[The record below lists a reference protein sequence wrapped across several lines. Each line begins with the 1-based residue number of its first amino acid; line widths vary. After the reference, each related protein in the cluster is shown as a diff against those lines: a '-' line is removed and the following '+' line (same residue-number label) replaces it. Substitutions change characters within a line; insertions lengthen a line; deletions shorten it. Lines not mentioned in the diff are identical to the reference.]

1 MKKEV
6 LNPHKVFTDLKIN
19 AMKRIL
25 ILVLLVFFGFIP
37 SSMNAQSAE
46 IQQLILNIEKL
57 SQFKKILSDMKRGYE
72 LLSGGYKTV
81 KDMSE
86 GNFSLH
92 KTFLDA
98 LMQVSP
104 TVKNYK
110 RVGDI
115 VNYQILLVKESKK
128 GLNRFLK
135 SESFREQEINY
146 FEKVYGN
153 LLNQSLR
160 NLDELTIV
168 ITADKLRMSDDE
180 RLQAIDNIY
189 MEMQDKLLFLRDFN
203 ISSSIL
209 VLQRAKEKKDVY
221 ASKELLDLKN

>member
-1 MKKEV
+1 MKK
-6 LNPHKVFTDLKIN
+6 
-19 AMKRIL
+19 IL
-25 ILVLLVFFGFIP
+25 LFMAVICLFLTP
-37 SSMNAQSAE
+37 DKSKAQSAE

-57 SQFKKILSDMKRGYE
+57 SQFKKILSDMKKGYE

-81 KDMSE
+81 KDMTE

-104 TVKNYK
+104 AVKNYK
-110 RVGDI
+110 RVGEI
-115 VNYQILLVKESKK
+115 VEYQISIVKESRN
-128 GLNRFLK
+128 GMNRFIK
-135 SESFREQEINY
+135 NGNFSGQEINY

-160 NLDELTIV
+160 NLDELTMV

-180 RLQAIDNIY
+180 RLKAVDDIY
-189 MEMQDKLLFLRDFN
+189 EQMQDKLLFLRNFN
-203 ISSSIL
+203 TTSNVL
-209 VLQRAKEKKDVY
+209 ALQRAREKNDVY
-221 ASKELLDLKN
+221 VSKSFQEFKE

>member
-1 MKKEV
+1 MKK
-6 LNPHKVFTDLKIN
+6 
-19 AMKRIL
+19 IL
-25 ILVLLVFFGFIP
+25 ILILTVCVLIVP
-37 SSMNAQSAE
+37 SRTKAQSAE

-57 SQFKKILSDMKRGYE
+57 SQFKKIFSDMKKGYE

-104 TVKNYK
+104 VVRNYK

-115 VNYQILLVKESKK
+115 VNFQMLLMKESKN
-128 GLNRFLK
+128 GLNRFVK
-135 SESFREQEINY
+135 SGNFSVKEISY

-153 LLNQSLR
+153 LLSQSLR

-168 ITADKLRMSDDE
+168 VTADKLRMSDDE
-180 RLQAIDNIY
+180 RLQAIDEIY
-189 MEMQDKLLFLRDFN
+189 RQMQDKLLFLRNFN
-203 ISSSIL
+203 ASSNVL
-209 VLQRAKEKKDVY
+209 VLQRAKEAKDVY
-221 ASKELLDLKN
+221 VSKELQELKN

>member
-1 MKKEV
+1 MKK
-6 LNPHKVFTDLKIN
+6 
-19 AMKRIL
+19 IL
-25 ILVLLVFFGFIP
+25 ILILTVCLLIVP
-37 SSMNAQSAE
+37 NRTNAQSAE

-57 SQFKKILSDMKRGYE
+57 SQFKKILSDMKKGYE

-104 TVKNYK
+104 VVKNYK

-115 VNYQILLVKESKK
+115 INFEMLLMKESKK
-128 GLNRFLK
+128 GLNRFVK
-135 SESFREQEINY
+135 SGSFSEKEISY

-153 LLNQSLR
+153 LLSQSLR
-160 NLDELTIV
+160 NLDELTMV
-168 ITADKLRMSDDE
+168 VTADKLRMSDDE
-180 RLQAIDNIY
+180 RLQAVDDIY
-189 MEMQDKLLFLRDFN
+189 VQMQDKLLFLRNFN
-203 ISSSIL
+203 ASANVL
-209 VLQRAKEKKDVY
+209 ALQRAKEAKDVY
-221 ASKELLDLKN
+221 ASKEFQELKN

>member
-1 MKKEV
+1 MKK
-6 LNPHKVFTDLKIN
+6 
-19 AMKRIL
+19 IL
-25 ILVLLVFFGFIP
+25 ILTILITLLMIP
-37 SSMNAQSAE
+37 VKSMGQSAE

-57 SQFKKILSDMKRGYE
+57 SQFKKILSDMKKGYE

-81 KDMSE
+81 KDMTE

-104 TVKNYK
+104 AVKNYK
-110 RVGDI
+110 KVGEI
-115 VNYQILLVKESKK
+115 VEYQISIVKESRN
-128 GLNRFLK
+128 GMNRFIK
-135 SESFREQEINY
+135 SGNFSGQEINY

-160 NLDELTIV
+160 NLDELTMV

-180 RLQAIDNIY
+180 RLKAVDDIY
-189 MEMQDKLLFLRDFN
+189 EQMQDKLLFLRNFN
-203 ISSSIL
+203 TTSNVL
-209 VLQRAKEKKDVY
+209 ALQRAKEKNDVY
-221 ASKELLDLKN
+221 ASRGLQTFKD

>member
-1 MKKEV
+1 MKK
-6 LNPHKVFTDLKIN
+6 
-19 AMKRIL
+19 IL
-25 ILVLLVFFGFIP
+25 ILTILITLLMIP
-37 SSMNAQSAE
+37 VKSMGQSAE

-57 SQFKKILSDMKRGYE
+57 SQFKKILSDMKKGYE

-81 KDMSE
+81 KDMTE

-104 TVKNYK
+104 AVKNYK
-110 RVGDI
+110 RVADI
-115 VNYQILLVKESKK
+115 VEYQISIVKESRN
-128 GLNRFLK
+128 GMNRFIK
-135 SESFREQEINY
+135 SGNFSGQEINY

-160 NLDELTIV
+160 NLDELTMI

-180 RLQAIDNIY
+180 RLKAVDDIY
-189 MEMQDKLLFLRDFN
+189 EQMQDKLLFLRNFN
-203 ISSSIL
+203 TTSNVL
-209 VLQRAKEKKDVY
+209 ALQRAREKNDVY
-221 ASKELLDLKN
+221 ASRGLQTFKD

>member
-1 MKKEV
+1 MKK
-6 LNPHKVFTDLKIN
+6 
-19 AMKRIL
+19 IL
-25 ILVLLVFFGFIP
+25 ILTILITLLMIP
-37 SSMNAQSAE
+37 VKSMGQSAE

-57 SQFKKILSDMKRGYE
+57 SQFKKILSDMKKGYE

-81 KDMSE
+81 KDMTE

-104 TVKNYK
+104 AVKNYK
-110 RVGDI
+110 RVAEI
-115 VNYQILLVKESKK
+115 VEYQISIVKESRN
-128 GLNRFLK
+128 GMNRFIK
-135 SESFREQEINY
+135 SGNFSGQEINY

-160 NLDELTIV
+160 NLDELTMV

-180 RLQAIDNIY
+180 RLKAVDDIY
-189 MEMQDKLLFLRDFN
+189 EQMQDKLLFLRNFN
-203 ISSSIL
+203 ITSNVL
-209 VLQRAKEKKDVY
+209 ALQRAREKNDVY
-221 ASKELLDLKN
+221 VSKSFQEFKE

>member
-1 MKKEV
+1 MKK
-6 LNPHKVFTDLKIN
+6 
-19 AMKRIL
+19 IL
-25 ILVLLVFFGFIP
+25 ILTILITLLMIP
-37 SSMNAQSAE
+37 GKSMGQSVE

-57 SQFKKILSDMKRGYE
+57 SQFKKILSDMKKGYE

-81 KDMSE
+81 KDMTE

-104 TVKNYK
+104 AVRNYK
-110 RVGDI
+110 KVGEI
-115 VNYQILLVKESKK
+115 VEYQISIVKESRN
-128 GLNRFLK
+128 GMNRFIK
-135 SESFREQEINY
+135 SGNFSGQEINY

-160 NLDELTIV
+160 NLDELTMV

-180 RLQAIDNIY
+180 RLKAVDDIY
-189 MEMQDKLLFLRDFN
+189 EQMQDKLLFLRNFN
-203 ISSSIL
+203 TTSNVL
-209 VLQRAKEKKDVY
+209 ALQRSKEKNDVY
-221 ASKELLDLKN
+221 ISKSFQEFKE

>member
-1 MKKEV
+1 MKKI
-6 LNPHKVFTDLKIN
+6 LFTVITLF
-19 AMKRIL
+19 IL
-25 ILVLLVFFGFIP
+25 SVPFKAE
-37 SSMNAQSAE
+37 AQSAE

-57 SQFKKILSDMKRGYE
+57 SQFKKILSDMKKGYE

-98 LMQVSP
+98 LLQVSP
-104 TVKNYK
+104 AVKNYK

-115 VNYQILLVKESKK
+115 VNLQIQLVWESKK
-128 GLNRFLK
+128 GLARFAQ
-135 SESFREQEINY
+135 SGSFSQKELSY

-160 NLDELTIV
+160 NLDELTMV

-180 RLQAIDNIY
+180 RLDAVDSVY
-189 MEMQDKLLFLRDFN
+189 LEMQDKIAFLRNFN
-203 ISSSIL
+203 ASSNVL
-209 VLQRAKEKKDVY
+209 LLQRARESKDVFS
-221 ASKELLDLKN
+221 SKELHELKN

>member
-1 MKKEV
+1 MKK
-6 LNPHKVFTDLKIN
+6 
-19 AMKRIL
+19 IL
-25 ILVLLVFFGFIP
+25 ILTILITLLMIP
-37 SSMNAQSAE
+37 VKSMGQSAE

-57 SQFKKILSDMKRGYE
+57 SQFKKILSDMKKGYE

-81 KDMSE
+81 KDMTE

-104 TVKNYK
+104 AVKNYK
-110 RVGDI
+110 RVAEI
-115 VNYQILLVKESKK
+115 VEYQITIVKESRN
-128 GLNRFLK
+128 GMNRFIK
-135 SESFREQEINY
+135 SGNFSGQEINY

-160 NLDELTIV
+160 NLDELTMV

-180 RLQAIDNIY
+180 RLKAVDDIY
-189 MEMQDKLLFLRDFN
+189 EQMQDKLLFLRNFN
-203 ISSSIL
+203 TTSNVL
-209 VLQRAKEKKDVY
+209 ALQRSKERNDVY
-221 ASKELLDLKN
+221 ISKSFQEFKE

>member
-1 MKKEV
+1 MKK
-6 LNPHKVFTDLKIN
+6 
-19 AMKRIL
+19 IL
-25 ILVLLVFFGFIP
+25 ILTILITLLIIP
-37 SSMNAQSAE
+37 VKSMGQSAE

-57 SQFKKILSDMKRGYE
+57 SQFKKILSDMKKGYE

-81 KDMSE
+81 KDMTE

-104 TVKNYK
+104 AVKNYK
-110 RVGDI
+110 RVAEI
-115 VNYQILLVKESKK
+115 VEYQISIVKESRN
-128 GLNRFLK
+128 GMNRFIK
-135 SESFREQEINY
+135 SGNFSGQEINY

-160 NLDELTIV
+160 NLDELTMV

-180 RLQAIDNIY
+180 RLKAVDDIY
-189 MEMQDKLLFLRDFN
+189 EQMQDKLLFLRNFN
-203 ISSSIL
+203 TTSNVL
-209 VLQRAKEKKDVY
+209 ALQRSKEKNDVY
-221 ASKELLDLKN
+221 VSKSFQEFKE

>member
-1 MKKEV
+1 MKK
-6 LNPHKVFTDLKIN
+6 
-19 AMKRIL
+19 IL
-25 ILVLLVFFGFIP
+25 ILTILITLLMIP
-37 SSMNAQSAE
+37 FKSMGQSAE

-57 SQFKKILSDMKRGYE
+57 SQFKKILSDMKKGYE

-81 KDMSE
+81 KDMTE

-104 TVKNYK
+104 AVKNYK
-110 RVGDI
+110 RVAEI
-115 VNYQILLVKESKK
+115 VEYQISIVKESRN
-128 GLNRFLK
+128 GMNRFIK
-135 SESFREQEINY
+135 SGNFSGQEINY

-160 NLDELTIV
+160 NLDELTMV

-180 RLQAIDNIY
+180 RLKAVDDIY
-189 MEMQDKLLFLRDFN
+189 EQMQDKLLFLRNFN
-203 ISSSIL
+203 TTSNVL
-209 VLQRAKEKKDVY
+209 ALQRSKEKNDVY
-221 ASKELLDLKN
+221 VSKSFQEFKE

>member
-1 MKKEV
+1 MKK
-6 LNPHKVFTDLKIN
+6 I
-19 AMKRIL
+19 IL
-25 ILVLLVFFGFIP
+25 FMAVICLFLSP
-37 SSMNAQSAE
+37 EKSKAQSAE

-57 SQFKKILSDMKRGYE
+57 SQFKKILSDMKKGYE

-81 KDMSE
+81 KDMTE

-104 TVKNYK
+104 AVKNYK
-110 RVGDI
+110 RVAEI
-115 VNYQILLVKESKK
+115 VEYQISIVKESRN
-128 GLNRFLK
+128 GMNRFIK
-135 SESFREQEINY
+135 SGNFSGQEINY

-160 NLDELTIV
+160 NLDELTMV

-180 RLQAIDNIY
+180 RLKAVDDIY
-189 MEMQDKLLFLRDFN
+189 EQMQDKLLFLRNF
-203 ISSSIL
+203 
-209 VLQRAKEKKDVY
+209 E
-221 ASKELLDLKN
+221 